1 MQVLPGITSTT
12 RTLTVDSDRA
22 RSLAKAGDAAG
33 LDTGRRLQSEAR
45 DDRSRMN
52 GDDLDVEIPESHQGR
67 KACTVVGIL
76 AAVAAAAL
84 TYRLHGVY
92 QHAFLE
98 LSIAI
103 ALLVGLDLWIKGV
116 LSLLKRRS
124 HELSPGAKAWLE
136 TPWPTDHPLTA
147 SSGGPGIG
155 ARMAPPRSRNAW
167 R

>member
-12 RTLTVDSDRA
+12 RTLTVDSDHA

-33 LDTGRRLQSEAR
+33 LDTGRRLQCEAR

-52 GDDLDVEIPESHQGR
+52 GDDLDLDLDVEIPESHQGR

-84 TYRLHGVY
+84 AYRLHGVY

-103 ALLVGLDLWIKGV
+103 ALLIGLDL
-116 LSLLKRRS
+116 
-124 HELSPGAKAWLE
+124 
-136 TPWPTDHPLTA
+136 A
-147 SSGGPGIG
+147 STWHS
-155 ARMAPPRSRNAW
+155 
-167 R
+167 

>member
-12 RTLTVDSDRA
+12 RTLTVDSDHA

-33 LDTGRRLQSEAR
+33 LDTGRRLQCEAR

-52 GDDLDVEIPESHQGR
+52 GDDLDLDLDVEIPESHQGR

-76 AAVAAAAL
+76 AAVAASASA
-84 TYRLHGVY
+84 YRLHGVN

-103 ALLVGLDLWIKGV
+103 ALLIGLDL
-116 LSLLKRRS
+116 
-124 HELSPGAKAWLE
+124 
-136 TPWPTDHPLTA
+136 A
-147 SSGGPGIG
+147 STWHS
-155 ARMAPPRSRNAW
+155 
-167 R
+167 

>member
-1 MQVLPGITSTT
+1 MGKRPPYSGNAPVAGASIPPRRASISLNRAVILPIFTISRCSFGISRPMQVLPGITSTT
-12 RTLTVDSDRA
+12 RKLTVDSDRA

-76 AAVAAAAL
+76 AAVAASASA
-84 TYRLHGVY
+84 YRLHGVN

-103 ALLVGLDLWIKGV
+103 ALLIGLDL
-116 LSLLKRRS
+116 
-124 HELSPGAKAWLE
+124 
-136 TPWPTDHPLTA
+136 
-147 SSGGPGIG
+147 
-155 ARMAPPRSRNAW
+155 
-167 R
+167 